1 MPARNKKASIGPT
14 TKPILAIRCRY
25 QTGRS
30 TLYIRLKSRLIGCR
44 ADSVPWVVYM
54 GPSIVEGGTIFQT
67 PDLLRFTLKPNRF
80 NSVRTFFIA
89 EDWCWRGMLVFSF
102 GWTCILPDS
111 YMLSR
116 ILAGCN
122 SPTGIFRG
130 LQHEQKSSAV
140 AALVRKKG
148 GYYRTVHYRHIR

>member
-30 TLYIRLKSRLIGCR
+30 TLYIRLKSRLMGCR

-102 GWTCILPDS
+102 GWTCIFTWLIYVITYISRMQLTYGNISRTPARTKKFGCRRSSKKKRGILP
-111 YMLSR
+111 Y
-116 ILAGCN
+116 
-122 SPTGIFRG
+122 SP
-130 LQHEQKSSAV
+130 L
-140 AALVRKKG
+140 
-148 GYYRTVHYRHIR
+148 

>member
-1 MPARNKKASIGPT
+1 MPAENKKASIGPT

-54 GPSIVEGGTIFQT
+54 GPSIDEGGTIFQT
-67 PDLLRFTLKPNRF
+67 PDLLRVTLKPNRF

-102 GWTCILPDS
+102 GWTCIFTWLI
-111 YMLSR
+111 YVITYISR
-116 ILAGCN
+116 MQLTYGNIM
-122 SPTGIFRG
+122 R

-140 AALVRKKG
+140 AALVKKG